1 MPIQYLQFALY
12 KCILNRKA
20 YILIRKEMT
29 FNFIIHVSIRK
40 GNSHKAKREIIT
52 KLERDKIFTQLPIIP
67 QKKCF
72 ANSTLTGFQ
81 N

>member
-1 MPIQYLQFALY
+1 M
-12 KCILNRKA
+12 
-20 YILIRKEMT
+20 
-29 FNFIIHVSIRK
+29 
-40 GNSHKAKREIIT
+40 
-52 KLERDKIFTQLPIIP
+52 LERDKIFIKLPIIQCTVP